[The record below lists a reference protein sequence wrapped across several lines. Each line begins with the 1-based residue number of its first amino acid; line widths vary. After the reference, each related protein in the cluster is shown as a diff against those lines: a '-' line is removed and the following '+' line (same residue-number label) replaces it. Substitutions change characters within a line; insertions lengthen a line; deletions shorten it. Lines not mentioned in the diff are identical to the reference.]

1 MAKRVFLLILDS
13 FGIGEAP
20 DADLF
25 GDKGSNTLGACT
37 LSEEFAMHSMRNLGL
52 FNIDGIPSMYNPK
65 LRPVSTPSGA
75 YGRLQEASCGKDT
88 TVGHWEIAGLISQ
101 EKFPTFPNGFPDHI
115 LQAFEKACGKGV
127 LCNKPYSGTA
137 VIKDYGQQHLD
148 TGKLIV
154 YTSAD
159 SVFQIA
165 AHQDL
170 VPVEELYEICEMARE
185 VLVGEYGV
193 ARVIARP
200 FVGDYPN
207 FQRTA
212 NRHDF
217 SLPPTGATMLDFLD
231 KAQKDI
237 ISIGKIHDIF
247 AGRSTGRVIRTQGN
261 ADGIAKTLQVMDED
275 FEGLCFVNLVDFD
288 MLYGHRNDCDGYAK
302 ALRYFDEMLP
312 SMLIGLREDDLLM
325 ISADHG
331 CDPYTPST
339 DHSREYVPWVIAGHK
354 VAAGVN
360 LGTIPSFGAIAATI
374 CDYLDVEANMCGY
387 SCLPQILGYD
397 KD

>member
-13 FGIGEAP
+13 FGIGEEP

-37 LSEEFAMHSMRNLGL
+37 LSEEFAMHTMRNLGL
-52 FNIDGIPSMYNPK
+52 FNIDGISSMYNPK
-65 LRPVSTPSGA
+65 LRPVSAPSGA

-170 VPVEELYEICEMARE
+170 VPVEELYEICEKARE
-185 VLVGEYGV
+185 ILVGEYGV

-247 AGRSTGRVIRTQGN
+247 AGRSTGKVIRTQGN

-312 SMLIGLREDDLLM
+312 SMLIKLREDDLLM

-339 DHSREYVPWVIAGHK
+339 DHSREYVPWVIAGNK

-374 CDYLDVEANMCGY
+374 CDYLDVEANVCGRSY
-387 SCLPQILGYD
+387 LPQILGYD